1 MLVSMNM
8 LTNFIYKLKSLF
20 RKTDRSRVFVIHG
33 RNLALRRAMSDF
45 LRAIGLKPIEWDQ
58 AVMMT
63 GAPSP
68 FIGEIVDA
76 AMQQAQAVIILF
88 TGDDETR
95 LKKKFVTSSDSHS
108 ENGFASQ
115 PRPNVIFESG
125 LAFGKYP
132 QRTIITL
139 VGSPHLFSDIAGIH
153 FIQLNN
159 SLKTRQELAQ
169 RLVLAGCP
177 VDLSGTDW
185 HDAGNFE

>member
-8 LTNFIYKLKSLF
+8 LTSFIYKFKQLL
-20 RKTDRSRVFVIHG
+20 RKTDHSRVFVVYG
-33 RNLALRRAMSDF
+33 RNLALGRAMSDF
-45 LRAIGLKPIEWDQ
+45 LRTIGLKPIEWDQ

-63 GAPSP
+63 GMPSP

-76 AMQQAQAVIILF
+76 AMRQAQAVIILF

-95 LKKKFVTSSDSHS
+95 LNGKFVTSSDSHHQS
-108 ENGFASQ
+108 GFTSQ

-132 QRTIITL
+132 KRTIIVL
-139 VGSPHLFSDIAGIH
+139 AGLPHLFSDIAGIH
-153 FIQLNN
+153 FIRLDN
-159 SLKTRQELAQ
+159 SLKARQELAQ
-169 RLVLAGCP
+169 RLILAGCP

>member
-1 MLVSMNM
+1 M
-8 LTNFIYKLKSLF
+8 F
-20 RKTDRSRVFVIHG
+20 
-33 RNLALRRAMSDF
+33 DF
-45 LRAIGLKPIEWDQ
+45 LRTIGIKPIEWDQ

-63 GAPSP
+63 GMPSP

-76 AMQQAQAVIILF
+76 AMQQAQAVLVLF

-95 LKKKFVTSSDSHS
+95 LNSKFVTSSDSYH
-108 ENGFASQ
+108 EGEFTSQ

-132 QRTIITL
+132 KRTIIIL
-139 VGSPHLFSDIAGIH
+139 AGSPHLFSDIAGIH
-153 FIQLNN
+153 FIQLDN
-159 SLKTRQELAQ
+159 SLKARQELAQ
-169 RLVLAGCP
+169 RLMLAGCP